1 MITIPIWL
9 LVGALM
15 CAALAGVA
23 VMAACV
29 GAHRGDELARW
40 ALMREGLRAVT
51 LAAIPALV
59 AHSDAQPGDVI
70 AHVALTRGQC
80 EAIIGALEWD
90 NG

>member
-15 CAALAGVA
+15 CAAMAGVA

-40 ALMREGLRAVT
+40 ALMWRGLRAAVGQT
-51 LAAIPALV
+51 KTALAGHP
-59 AHSDAQPGDVI
+59 DAPPDTVI
-70 AHVALTRGQC
+70 VEVALTRTQC